1 MFQINPLFTTTTMSS
16 SPSSRD
22 PAPSN
27 DGNSHHHGRR
37 GFPDFFDPTTLTS
50 LSGSSPGGGR
60 TGALR
65 MGRRSR
71 SGIQFKDDAG
81 YIGYISDGDA
91 CGDGGGGDEGSFR
104 NHHDL
109 RISSSRDFL
118 QIRRELIGSHVSF
131 TSTTA
136 VLILVILGVV
146 YFVAFVKRMMNY
158 L

>member
-1 MFQINPLFTTTTMSS
+1 
-16 SPSSRD
+16 
-22 PAPSN
+22 
-27 DGNSHHHGRR
+27 
-37 GFPDFFDPTTLTS
+37 
-50 LSGSSPGGGR
+50 
-60 TGALR
+60 

-91 CGDGGGGDEGSFR
+91 CGDRGGGDEGSFR
-104 NHHDL
+104 NHHDR

-146 YFVAFVKRMMNY
+146 YFVKCMMNY

>member
-1 MFQINPLFTTTTMSS
+1 MSS
-16 SPSSRD
+16 SPSSTSSRE
-22 PAPSN
+22 PSN
-27 DGNSHHHGRR
+27 GSRHHRR

-50 LSGSSPGGGR
+50 LTGSGSGGMVGGGR

-91 CGDGGGGDEGSFR
+91 CGDGSDRDGGDGGGGEGSFR
-104 NHHDL
+104 NHHDR

-146 YFVAFVKRMMNY
+146 YFVKRMMNY

>member
-1 MFQINPLFTTTTMSS
+1 
-16 SPSSRD
+16 
-22 PAPSN
+22 
-27 DGNSHHHGRR
+27 
-37 GFPDFFDPTTLTS
+37 
-50 LSGSSPGGGR
+50 
-60 TGALR
+60 

-91 CGDGGGGDEGSFR
+91 CDDRGGGDEGSFR

-109 RISSSRDFL
+109 RISSSRDLL

-146 YFVAFVKRMMNY
+146 YFVKRMMNY

>member
-1 MFQINPLFTTTTMSS
+1 MMSS
-16 SPSSRD
+16 SPHSTS
-22 PAPSN
+22 PVPSN
-27 DGNSHHHGRR
+27 GSLHHRR
-37 GFPDFFDPTTLTS
+37 GFPDFFDPTTLSS
-50 LSGSSPGGGR
+50 LTGSGGGGSGFGR

-91 CGDGGGGDEGSFR
+91 CGDGSDRDGGDGGGDEGSFR
-104 NHHDL
+104 NHHDR

-146 YFVAFVKRMMNY
+146 YFVKRMMNY